1 MMHLRTIFERK
12 RILERVVERL
22 IDIGDDED
30 DGWFVDRVVSRA
42 RTRGAHDDDDDD
54 DDDDDARRRVATTST
69 KSQSS
74 GTISVTVREPWKW
87 EGVKGLGRVRT

>member
-1 MMHLRTIFERK
+1 LRTIFERK

-22 IDIGDDED
+22 IDIGDDDD

-54 DDDDDARRRVATTST
+54 DAS
-69 KSQSS
+69 SS
-74 GTISVTVREPWKW
+74 GNDERKVN
-87 EGVKGLGRVRT
+87 RVVLSL